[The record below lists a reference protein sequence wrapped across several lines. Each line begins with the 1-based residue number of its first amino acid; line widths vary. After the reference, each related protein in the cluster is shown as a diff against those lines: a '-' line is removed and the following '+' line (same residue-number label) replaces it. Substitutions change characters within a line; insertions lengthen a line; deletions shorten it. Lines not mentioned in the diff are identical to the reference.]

1 MNNIIRKTKE
11 LERIY
16 RERNKLLVDSGLED
30 FAFSTKEIEKHI
42 AEAIGKEMKKQI
54 NTAIKEGGL

>member
-1 MNNIIRKTKE
+1 MNNIIRKAKE

-42 AEAIGKEMKKQI
+42 AEAIGKEMREQI
-54 NTAIKEGGL
+54 NTAIKDGGL

>member
-1 MNNIIRKTKE
+1 LNNIIRKTKE

>member
-1 MNNIIRKTKE
+1 MNNIIRKAKE

-30 FAFSTKEIEKHI
+30 FTFSTKEIEKHV

>member
-1 MNNIIRKTKE
+1 LNNIIRKAKE

-30 FAFSTKEIEKHI
+30 FTFSTKEIEKHV